1 MKKALFV
8 IVLLVAVL
16 AVNAQTVPA
25 KSTMKKS
32 DMNMNM
38 ASTQEAVRVDVKV
51 ADLLKA
57 ITDNVT
63 KDFAG
68 YTIEEATSVTQN
80 NVVTYEVVVVNG
92 TETESLLYDKDGLFV
107 KKMEKVV

>member
-16 AVNAQTVPA
+16 AVNAQTLPT
-25 KSTMKKS
+25 KTTEKKS
-32 DMNMNM
+32 DMTMV
-38 ASTQEAVRVDVKV
+38 SRQEVVRVAVNA

-57 ITDNVT
+57 ITDNIT

-68 YTIEEATSVTQN
+68 YTIEEATSVTRN
-80 NVVTYEVVVVNG
+80 SIVTYEVVVVN
-92 TETESLLYDKDGLFV
+92 ESEKESLLYDKDGLFLE
-107 KKMEKVV
+107 KMEKVI

>member
-25 KSTMKKS
+25 KTTVKKA
-32 DMNMNM
+32 DMSMV
-38 ASTQEAVRVDVKV
+38 SSQDAVRVAVDV
-51 ADLLKA
+51 ADLLKP
-57 ITDNVT
+57 ITDNIT

-68 YTIEEATSVTQN
+68 YTIEEATSVTLSSI
-80 NVVTYEVVVVNG
+80 VTYEVVVVN
-92 TETESLLYDKDGLFV
+92 ETEKETLLYDKDGLFL
-107 KKMEKVV
+107 KKMEKVI